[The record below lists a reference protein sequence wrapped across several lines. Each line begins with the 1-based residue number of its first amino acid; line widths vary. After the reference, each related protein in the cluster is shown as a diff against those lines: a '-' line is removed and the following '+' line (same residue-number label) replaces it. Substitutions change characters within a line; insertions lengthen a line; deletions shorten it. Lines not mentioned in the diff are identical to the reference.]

1 MSFLIRRSP
10 LSLWIVLLV
19 CFTVALVSGSSFA
32 RPANPQRS
40 GQSNAIERGKYLVET
55 AGCHDCHT
63 PYKNGQPDMTHMLMG
78 HPQDIKIAAPA
89 KVPAPWSMAATDTN
103 TAWSGPW
110 GVSFSTNLTPD
121 RDTGLGAWNEQIFV
135 NTIRSGKHA
144 GTGREILP
152 PMPWQGYARLTDD
165 DLKAIFA
172 YLKSVP
178 AISNRVPAPIPPAR

>member
-10 LSLWIVLLV
+10 LSFWIVLLV
-19 CFTVALVSGSSFA
+19 CFTVAAVFGSSFA
-32 RPANPQRS
+32 RPANAQRS

-63 PYKNGQPDMTHMLMG
+63 PYKNAQPDMTRMLMG

-89 KVPAPWSMAATDTN
+89 KVPAPWVMAATDTN

-121 RDTGLGAWNEQIFV
+121 PDTGLGAWNEQIFM

-178 AISNRVPAPIPPAR
+178 AISNRVPVPIPPAR

>member
-10 LSLWIVLLV
+10 LSFWIVLLV
-19 CFTVALVSGSSFA
+19 CFTVAAVFGSSFA
-32 RPANPQRS
+32 RPANAQRS

-89 KVPAPWSMAATDTN
+89 KVPAPWVMAATDTN

-121 RDTGLGAWNEQIFV
+121 RDTGLGAWNEQIFM

-172 YLKSVP
+172 YLKSIP
-178 AISNRVPAPIPPAR
+178 AISNRVPVPIPPAR